1 MTFDQGDDG
10 VDVTQYRKNIRAL
23 EKENREFRSILD
35 VLSKKNESQES
46 LKNIELGLARENE
59 FIELKRERVRLEGS
73 VKEMKRT
80 NKHQQERI
88 EEIRRES
95 TTEISRLKEKVRK
108 LERSLKDNE
117 SILEEKEDEIA
128 NLKKRHSEEI
138 QGIEMRLQTQLSN
151 TLLAKNQQKDLQSK
165 IERLEEE
172 RSRLREELRSSSTS
186 GRDRYV
192 GIDAEYQDIEMVRQ
206 RYEDE
211 RRSKMRLASDMKY
224 LLSDIMDLKE
234 RNQRLQEDFTRERVE
249 IKAMIEKQ
257 ANEITQ
263 EYLTQ
268 ISKLQRSL
276 IEETKRR
283 QEAEAAR
290 GPGWGNNDFQL
301 QLNDEIRRRETLEIE
316 NKKLLYKM
324 NEILS
329 GNGNSRNDEVFE
341 NVKNNGTSLS
351 RNDTKVSSRDNKEK
365 QKELQSEI
373 EDLQGKLE
381 DLKKEAKRNKE
392 TKRRNEDLEEEVT
405 HLTRKRD
412 ELLAAQR
419 NLTREVDHLSRT
431 LDEVERRNRKL
442 ADETERFTRKIQDLE
457 DSFRQEKISL
467 ARNYENEKARA
478 VEEVVKIKEASEKRL
493 KTNRDN

>member
-290 GPGWGNNDFQL
+290 GGLFVNQENNSTF
-301 QLNDEIRRRETLEIE
+301 T
-316 NKKLLYKM
+316 
-324 NEILS
+324 
-329 GNGNSRNDEVFE
+329 SRP
-341 NVKNNGTSLS
+341 
-351 RNDTKVSSRDNKEK
+351 
-365 QKELQSEI
+365 
-373 EDLQGKLE
+373 
-381 DLKKEAKRNKE
+381 KRSKC
-392 TKRRNEDLEEEVT
+392 
-405 HLTRKRD
+405 
-412 ELLAAQR
+412 
-419 NLTREVDHLSRT
+419 RT
-431 LDEVERRNRKL
+431 WLG
-442 ADETERFTRKIQDLE
+442 
-457 DSFRQEKISL
+457 
-467 ARNYENEKARA
+467 
-478 VEEVVKIKEASEKRL
+478 
-493 KTNRDN
+493 